1 MKSLVKLLLF
11 LMLIVIPFSE
21 SKTSV
26 YKFQN
31 EDIQCS
37 NDSICPTWFIC
48 NANKKCQCD
57 DRHTDK
63 ILCNDRAHT
72 SAVLNCNCVTYNKD
86 KRSTYVGGCFYNCQ
100 SFKFQLDQQ
109 FGLFDN
115 YLVALIA
122 KLAKMGGV

>member
-11 LMLIVIPFSE
+11 LTLIVIPFSE

-72 SAVLNCNCVTYNKD
+72 SAVLNCNCVTYNRD
-86 KRSTYVGGCFYNCQ
+86 KNSTYVGDCF
-100 SFKFQLDQQ
+100 D
-109 FGLFDN
+109 
-115 YLVALIA
+115 YLATT
-122 KLAKMGGV
+122 